1 MDCRFQVYHVG
12 YDNGYD
18 EGYRRG
24 YAEALEMV
32 TETDVA
38 EDTDFIATPWG
49 LVVPLT

>member
-1 MDCRFQVYHVG
+1 MDCRFQAYHVG
-12 YDNGYD
+12 YDNGYE

-32 TETDVA
+32 TEMDVA

-49 LVVPLT
+49 LVVSLV